1 MNAKTC
7 FALGTWRLVVP
18 RPVHALRVALIAL
31 VLVTMSMPWHAPR
44 VARAT
49 GNFVVNSSAD
59 TVATDNFLTL
69 REAILVANGTL
80 LGPFSSAEAAQLGG
94 CVFEDYYIIGGCG
107 GFIFDNITFHPSVTQ
122 INLTNVLPELTD
134 AGTWINGSAGVPRI
148 DAGGMSP
155 TGKVFTVSGNDIT
168 ISNLSIV
175 NGDPSGVADI
185 WVASGKDARIAY
197 NYLGTVPGAT
207 NCSPSGVTRNS
218 AHGVYVAPN
227 SSGGSGA
234 NNGVAYIYGNTIG
247 CHSQDGIYVSG
258 ADYVY
263 IGVQAD
269 GNTPDGNYIGTN
281 SGEADLG
288 NGGNGVFLQASYTDG
303 VRSCVIK
310 RNMIVRNHGD
320 GIRLTGTGYSN
331 DGSTS
336 NNQIRSNL
344 VFLNSQ
350 SGIRLTYGAYTNF
363 VGGGDADDRNVIG
376 LNSADGITI
385 LNSDDNLI
393 QGNLIGTQSTVS
405 YGNIQTGVYLGY
417 ANNNTLAGNTISANG
432 WAGVWA
438 YNSHYNTMR
447 GNKIGTSD
455 SGTVA
460 MANGQDGI
468 ALTDGSHHNT
478 IGGTTLA
485 DRNIISGNT
494 HCGIHLR
501 SGVWNNTIDSNLIGL
516 NAAGTSAIPNGWA
529 GVCVFGGSN
538 NNTIGSSSSGVS
550 QYISGN
556 TREGIYIEDSED
568 TYIGQVNRIG
578 VATDNTTARGNG
590 LQGIMLNGAN
600 RTLAY
605 PTLVAYNGGAGIA
618 VIGATAY
625 GNDIAPIEVRNN
637 GGLPIDLGN
646 DGHTPNDTDDAD
658 TGPNDLLNYP
668 VITSASGN
676 PVTLAGTACANCSV
690 GIYRAVGNPAAPG
703 GGGLIIQY
711 ANANGAGNWSA
722 ILPAGVGR
730 NDVTLQTYQTSTK
743 DASEMSPRPVVYL
756 PLVLR
761 NS

>member
-1 MNAKTC
+1 MNDTIW
-7 FALGTWRLVVP
+7 FAFGTRRQIAP
-18 RPVHALRVALIAL
+18 RPARALRVVLIACAL
-31 VLVTMSMPWHAPR
+31 VVLSMPWHAPR

-59 TVATDNFLTL
+59 IATMDNFLTL
-69 REAILVANGTL
+69 REAILVSNGYT
-80 LGPFSSAEAAQLGG
+80 GPFSLAEQTQLGG
-94 CVFEDYYIIGGCG
+94 CTFDGSGYITGGCG
-107 GFIFDNITFHPSVTQ
+107 TGVFDNITFALSVTQ
-122 INLTNVLPELTD
+122 VNLTGALPPLAD
-134 AGTWINGSAGVPRI
+134 NGTWINGSAGVPRI
-148 DAGGMSP
+148 DASGLPAGNP
-155 TGKVFTVSGNDIT
+155 VFGITANDIT

-175 NGDPSGVADI
+175 NGVFSDVSV
-185 WVASGKDARIAY
+185 VSGKDARIAY

-218 AHGVYVAPN
+218 MYGVYVWPN
-227 SSGGSGA
+227 SSGGDGA

-247 CHSQDGIYVSG
+247 CHSQDGVYVSG

-263 IGVQAD
+263 IGVRPD
-269 GNTPDGNYIGTN
+269 GSTQDGNYIGRTVLDQ
-281 SGEADLG
+281 DLG
-288 NGGNGVFLQASYTDG
+288 NGRNGVFLQANDTDG
-303 VRSCVIK
+303 VSWGVIK
-310 RNMIVRNHGD
+310 GNQIAYNDGN
-320 GIRLTGTGYSN
+320 GIRLSGTG
-331 DGSTS
+331 S
-336 NNQIRSNL
+336 NNPGGTLYNTLRANL
-344 VFLNSQ
+344 VLLNSQ
-350 SGIRLTYGAYTNF
+350 SGIRLTDFASYNSI
-363 VGGGDADDRNVIG
+363 GGGDAGDANIICSNG
-376 LNSADGITI
+376 EDGMTI
-385 LNSDDNLI
+385 LSSLYNTI
-393 QGNLIGTQSTVS
+393 QGNFIGVYAS
-405 YGNIQTGVYLGY
+405 GNCGNSRTGVYLEN
-417 ANNNTLAGNTISANG
+417 ANYNTLADNTISANG

-646 DGHTPNDTDDAD
+646 DGHTPNDPDDAD
-658 TGPNDLLNYP
+658 TGPNGLLNYP
-668 VITSASGN
+668 VVTSASGN

-743 DASEMSPRPVVYL
+743 DASEMSPRSLSLLYL
-756 PLVLR
+756 PLIMK
-761 NS
+761 

>member
-1 MNAKTC
+1 MNDTIW
-7 FALGTWRLVVP
+7 FAFGTRRPVAP
-18 RPVHALRVALIAL
+18 RPARALRVVLIAFAL
-31 VLVTMSMPWHAPR
+31 VVLSMPWHALR

-59 TVATDNFLTL
+59 SITTDNFLTL
-69 REAILVANGTL
+69 REAIHVANGALT
-80 LGPFSSAEAAQLGG
+80 GPFSSAEQAQLGG
-94 CVFEDYYIIGGCG
+94 CTFDGSGYITGGCG
-107 GFIFDNITFHPSVTQ
+107 TGVFDNITFDPSVTQ
-122 INLTNVLPELTD
+122 VNLTDYLPYLTD
-134 AGTWINGSAGVPRI
+134 AGTWINGSAGAPRI
-148 DAGGMSP
+148 DASGVTPGN
-155 TGKVFTVSGNDIT
+155 VFIIDGNDIT
-168 ISNLSIV
+168 ISNLSIA
-175 NGDPSGVADI
+175 NGDPDHNNADI
-185 WVASGKDARIAY
+185 LVHSGKDARIAY
-197 NYLGTVPGAT
+197 NYLGTVPGAID
-207 NCSPSGVTRNS
+207 CSPSGVTRNS
-218 AHGVYVAPN
+218 TYGVYIAPN
-227 SSGGSGA
+227 SSGSSGA
-234 NNGVAYIYGNTIG
+234 NNGVAYIYGNIIG
-247 CHSQDGIYVSG
+247 CHGLYGVMVAG
-258 ADYVY
+258 ADFAY
-263 IGVQAD
+263 IGVQPD
-269 GNTPDGNYIGTN
+269 GATAAGNYIGI
-281 SGEADLG
+281 
-288 NGGNGVFLQASYTDG
+288 NGTGYGLANGSDG
-303 VRSCVIK
+303 VYLRADGFDGARWNFVKYNQIWNN
-310 RNMIVRNHGD
+310 RGN
-320 GIRLTGTGYSN
+320 GIRLEGTGFNSAS
-331 DGSTS
+331 STS
-336 NNQIRSNL
+336 NNWIQTNTIYANTL
-344 VFLNSQ
+344 
-350 SGIRLTYGAYTNF
+350 SGIRLTAGAYTNF
-363 VGGGDADDRNVIG
+363 IGGGGSGDGNLIG
-376 LNSADGITI
+376 WNGEDGISI
-385 LNSDDNLI
+385 LNSNNNLI
-393 QGNLIGTQSTVS
+393 QGNGIGVNGTLNR
-405 YGNIQTGVYLGY
+405 GNGKAGVYLGT
-417 ANNNTLAGNTISANG
+417 ANGNTITDNAISANG

-438 YNSHYNTMR
+438 YNSVGSTIK

-646 DGHTPNDTDDAD
+646 DGHTPNDPDDAD
-658 TGPNDLLNYP
+658 TGPNGLLNYP
-668 VITSASGN
+668 VVTSASGN

-756 PLVLR
+756 PLILR
-761 NS
+761 